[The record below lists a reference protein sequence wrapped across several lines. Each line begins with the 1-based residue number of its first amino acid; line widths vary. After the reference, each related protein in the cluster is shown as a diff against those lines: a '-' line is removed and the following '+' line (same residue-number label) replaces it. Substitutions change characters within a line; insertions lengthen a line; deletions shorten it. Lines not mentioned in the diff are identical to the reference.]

1 MRSAAG
7 TPGPPMCRSI
17 RSMGGPPSRPR
28 YSAAPRAVGQ
38 RRQDGRQPRGQHR
51 LAGAGRADHEQIVAP
66 GGGDFERA
74 LGALLA
80 LDVLEVDQRAVDLA
94 DLRLWAGEHLR
105 AAEMIGELDE

>member
-1 MRSAAG
+1 M
-7 TPGPPMCRSI
+7 
-17 RSMGGPPSRPR
+17 
-28 YSAAPRAVGQ
+28 
-38 RRQDGRQPRGQHR
+38 
-51 LAGAGRADHEQIVAP
+51 AP